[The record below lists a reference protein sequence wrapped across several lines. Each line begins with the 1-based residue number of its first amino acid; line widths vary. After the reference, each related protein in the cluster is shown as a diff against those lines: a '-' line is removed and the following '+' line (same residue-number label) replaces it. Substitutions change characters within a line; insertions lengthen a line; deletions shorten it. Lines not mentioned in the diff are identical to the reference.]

1 MSIWDDPAIA
11 SNSDYIK
18 FENAGDT
25 VTGVVVD
32 LGIQTFPDGRRAP
45 RLVIRTADGDKVMT
59 AGQVQLAKK
68 LAELRPENGDTIKVT
83 MRGIEKLTGGKT
95 MKNFDVTI
103 KKGSPQV
110 DDDLI

>member
-1 MSIWDDPAIA
+1 
-11 SNSDYIK
+11 
-18 FENAGDT
+18 
-25 VTGVVVD
+25 
-32 LGIQTFPDGRRAP
+32 
-45 RLVIRTADGDKVMT
+45 
-59 AGQVQLAKK
+59 
-68 LAELRPENGDTIKVT
+68 